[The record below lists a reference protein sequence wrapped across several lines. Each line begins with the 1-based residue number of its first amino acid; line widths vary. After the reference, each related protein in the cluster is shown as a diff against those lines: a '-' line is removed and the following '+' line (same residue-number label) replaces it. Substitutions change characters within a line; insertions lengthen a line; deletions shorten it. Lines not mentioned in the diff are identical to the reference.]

1 MKKII
6 LFFAAASIIFAQSNH
21 IFELEQNINLTLP
34 DNQINLLEKPAGKK
48 SAGLAILYS
57 LILPGMGEL
66 YADNYETGKY
76 YTVADGVIW
85 GFVAGFNVYGSRQED
100 NYKSFAESY
109 GGIDNNGKDAEFYA
123 NVANYGSVDQFNREQ
138 ELNRNFEGV
147 YNTQT
152 HYWKWSG
159 TDQRREF
166 RELWSSSETA
176 YNNVRF
182 AVGALILN
190 RVISV
195 ISAVRSV
202 SRYNANLENQQSWN
216 VSFDVSNQVNLP
228 TTLNLNFSTRF

>member
-85 GFVAGFNVYGSRQED
+85 GFVAGFNIYGNRQED
-100 NYKSFAESY
+100 NYKAFAQSY
-109 GGIDNNGKDAEFYA
+109 GGVDN
-123 NVANYGSVDQFNREQ
+123 
-138 ELNRNFEGV
+138 
-147 YNTQT
+147 
-152 HYWKWSG
+152 SG
-159 TDQRREF
+159 
-166 RELWSSSETA
+166 
-176 YNNVRF
+176 
-182 AVGALILN
+182 
-190 RVISV
+190 
-195 ISAVRSV
+195 
-202 SRYNANLENQQSWN
+202 
-216 VSFDVSNQVNLP
+216 
-228 TTLNLNFSTRF
+228 